1 MRTGSYHIG
10 SCRKPLQ
17 KIGLLAVLLISA
29 ILAKAQT
36 APSTINQVK
45 AVFLYN
51 FTQFVTWPP
60 EAFAGS
66 NSPFVIGVLGNNP
79 FGPYLEKVVEGE
91 TVAGRSIVIRYY
103 TEANQVRNC
112 QLLFINKE
120 NPREALTELAG
131 NAILTVGDR
140 ESFIRS
146 GGMISFYL
154 DKNKIRFYIN
164 TKNAKAA
171 NINISSKL
179 LRLANVI
186 EE

>member
-1 MRTGSYHIG
+1 MRTQHYHIA

-17 KIGLLAVLLISA
+17 KLVFLLLLQ
-29 ILAKAQT
+29 LAALVGNAQT
-36 APSTINQVK
+36 PPSAINQVK

-60 EAFAGS
+60 DAFADS
-66 NSPFVIGVLGNNP
+66 NSPFVIGVLGSNP
-79 FGPYLEKVVEGE
+79 FGTYLEKVVEDE
-91 TVAGRSIVIRYY
+91 TVMGRQIVIRYY
-103 TEANQVRNC
+103 ADPGDVRNC
-112 QLLFINKE
+112 HLLFINKE
-120 NPREALTELAG
+120 NPRDVLTELSG

-140 ESFIRS
+140 ENFVRS
-146 GGMISFYL
+146 GGMIGFYL

-164 TKNAKAA
+164 TKTARAA
-171 NINISSKL
+171 NIDISSKL

>member
-1 MRTGSYHIG
+1 MF
-10 SCRKPLQ
+10 
-17 KIGLLAVLLISA
+17 LLSVM
-29 ILAKAQT
+29 LARAQT
-36 APSTINQVK
+36 APSAINQVK

-66 NSPFVIGVLGNNP
+66 NSPFVIGVLGTNP
-79 FGPYLEKVVEGE
+79 FGAYLEKVVEGE
-91 TVAGRSIVIRYY
+91 TVSGRSIVIRYY
-103 TEANQVRNC
+103 TEAAAVQNC
-112 QLLFINKE
+112 HLLFINKE
-120 NPREALTELAG
+120 NPRETLTELAG

-164 TKNAKAA
+164 TKKAKAV

-186 EE
+186 ED